1 MPRSLLAA
9 APCTSGD
16 PTYSRR
22 ALVGALAALAISC
35 GRRADRERP
44 AATSIVP
51 EPTAMTA
58 AAAGASV
65 IPSVA
70 PPEPPAPPGITLRT
84 LAFGPAQG
92 GPQQAVVVTPA
103 GGAASARY
111 PLLVALGG
119 LGETRRGLAAGA
131 AGWVE
136 DYWLDR
142 TLKRLAAPPL
152 TRADFQDLVDPARLA
167 AINASLAARPYRG
180 LVVACP
186 FTPDLWTQRSLD
198 TVGPFARFLVERL
211 LPRVRAE
218 APTLRA
224 AASTGIDGV
233 SLGGRL
239 SLLAALEQPGAFGAV
254 GVTQGAFH
262 PDEVPEVTRRT
273 AAARSRGGFR
283 LRLLTSDRDFY
294 REALEELDVALVE
307 AEVAH
312 DHLDVPGPHGY
323 PFNRGPGA
331 IEMLLWHDRVLRGE
345 APDL

>member
-1 MPRSLLAA
+1 MTFDR
-9 APCTSGD
+9 PCT
-16 PTYSRR
+16 RR
-22 ALVGALAALAISC
+22 AFVVGTAALAAC
-35 GRRADRERP
+35 GRRPQPDRP

-51 EPTAMTA
+51 EPTAATA
-58 AAAGASV
+58 PAVRPGVSV
-65 IPSVA
+65 LPSAVA
-70 PPEPPAPPGITLRT
+70 PRPDPPAPPGISVRT
-84 LAFGPAQG
+84 IAFGPEQG
-92 GPQQAVVVTPA
+92 GPQQAVIVTPS
-103 GGAASARY
+103 GGPASARY

-131 AGWVE
+131 AGWVK

-152 TRADFQDLVDPARLA
+152 TRADFQDIVDPARLA

-198 TVGPFARFLVERL
+198 NAGPFTRFLSERL

-218 APTLRA
+218 APVERA
-224 AASTGIDGV
+224 PASTGIDGV

-239 SLLAALEQPGAFGAV
+239 SLLVALAEPGAFGAV

-262 PDEVPEVTRRT
+262 LDEVADLAQRT
-273 AAARSRGGFR
+273 ASALHDGGFR
-283 LRLLTSDRDFY
+283 LRLLTSDRDVY
-294 REALEELDVALVE
+294 REPIEGLHAALAE
-307 AEVAH
+307 AEAEH

-345 APDL
+345 APDP